1 MMLTA
6 SMGMPKMN
14 PPQMLATSM
23 ETSLV
28 VGWIIHF
35 MIGIV
40 FALIYAYVISAWLT
54 KISSTVL
61 KGVVFGIIAFV
72 IAQIGIQLM
81 GAMLPN
87 MPMPEGNML
96 ILAMGSLIGHI
107 VFGIVVSYFVKPN
120 SAKQSS

>member
-14 PPQMLATSM
+14 PPQMMATTM
-23 ETSLV
+23 ESSLV

-40 FALIYAYVISAWLT
+40 FALIYAYIILAMLV
-54 KISSTVL
+54 KISSTIL
-61 KGVVFGIIAFV
+61 KGVVFGIIAFI
-72 IAQIGIQLM
+72 IAQIGLQLM

-96 ILAMGSLIGHI
+96 MLAMGSLIGHI
-107 VFGIVVSYFVKPN
+107 VFGIVVFYFVKPT
-120 SAKQSS
+120 SA